1 VIPKEILRKV
11 NLIEIQTRNIVN
23 NLFAGEYHSVFK
35 GQGMEFAEVR
45 EYTHGDDVRSIDWNV
60 TARTGHPFVKVF
72 EEERELT
79 VVLVV
84 DASASGAFGSAAQMK
99 GEVGVE
105 ISALLAFAA
114 IKNNDRVGLVI
125 FTDDVEVFIPP
136 KKGRK
141 HVLRVIR
148 ELLYS
153 QPQGTGTSISTAL
166 EYVNRVIH
174 RRSVIF
180 LISDFI
186 DSEYEQALRLIRRR
200 HDLISIALVDP
211 RERAL
216 PDVGFVTLQDAET
229 GDQMVIDSRDAKV
242 RDLFAASR
250 AREEGRRTQMFRR
263 LGIDEI
269 AVDTSQSYVE
279 PLVRFFRTRM
289 QRLGAA

>member
-1 VIPKEILRKV
+1 
-11 NLIEIQTRNIVN
+11 
-23 NLFAGEYHSVFK
+23 
-35 GQGMEFAEVR
+35 M
-45 EYTHGDDVRSIDWNV
+45 
-60 TARTGHPFVKVF
+60 
-72 EEERELT
+72 
-79 VVLVV
+79 
-84 DASASGAFGSAAQMK
+84 
-99 GEVGVE
+99 
-105 ISALLAFAA
+105 
-114 IKNNDRVGLVI
+114 I

-216 PDVGFVTLQDAET
+216 PDVGFVTLQAAET
-229 GDQMVIDSRDAKV
+229 GAQMVIDSRDAKV
-242 RDLFAASR
+242 RELFAASR